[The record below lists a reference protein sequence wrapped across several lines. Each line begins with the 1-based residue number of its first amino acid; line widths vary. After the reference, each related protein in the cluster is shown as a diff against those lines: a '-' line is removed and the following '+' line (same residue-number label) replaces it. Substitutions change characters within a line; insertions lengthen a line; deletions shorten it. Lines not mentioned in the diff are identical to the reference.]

1 MKIKNWPIIKDV
13 MREHNYVQRRRK
25 GKGPWN
31 NLITL
36 AEVACAQ
43 IQKITVKANFS
54 LSKKCTY
61 ANINCNDYFQ
71 SFYMSTD
78 TKTNSNN

>member
-36 AEVACAQ
+36 AEVACTR
-43 IQKITVKANFS
+43 IQLTKNPEHDAAK
-54 LSKKCTY
+54 
-61 ANINCNDYFQ
+61 
-71 SFYMSTD
+71 D
-78 TKTNSNN
+78 TRERTKPSPRVNSVIPDLRKTHARN